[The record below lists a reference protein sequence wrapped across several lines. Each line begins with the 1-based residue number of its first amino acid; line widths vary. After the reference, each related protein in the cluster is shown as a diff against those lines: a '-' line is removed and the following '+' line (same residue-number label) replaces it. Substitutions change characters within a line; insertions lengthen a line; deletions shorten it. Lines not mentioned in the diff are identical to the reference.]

1 MKSVIVG
8 AHLRRD
14 DVEPL
19 ATALPAGDL
28 FLSGVDVEDDQP
40 LGDRALLVRVAE
52 IRARLLERATFIA
65 VRYGWAVRSATEGA
79 AKCAEFIDRWRQTL
93 TANRDNVE
101 MTLKVVGTGAG
112 PRPKREAYQSGADY
126 LRALHT
132 ASRSVDIDPAFRE
145 AVSRIGTHRWVNRH
159 DGALECA
166 LLIPRASVAE
176 VIAAGENLKRD
187 FSAIPFLMSGPWP
200 LEVFADDHE

>member
-8 AHLRRD
+8 AHLQRD
-14 DVEPL
+14 DIEPL
-19 ATALPAGDL
+19 ATAFPVGNI
-28 FLSGVDVEDDQP
+28 FLSGVDVKDDQP

-52 IRARLLERATFIA
+52 TRARLLEKATFIA
-65 VRYGWAVRSATEGA
+65 VRYGWAVHSANEAA
-79 AKCAEFIDRWRQTL
+79 AKCAEHIDRWRETL

-101 MTLKVVGTGAG
+101 MTLKVVGSDAK
-112 PRPKREAYQSGADY
+112 PRPNREEFQSGADY

-132 ASRSVDIDPAFRE
+132 ASRSVEIDPAFRA
-145 AVSRIGTHRWVNRH
+145 AVSKIGTHRWVNRH

-166 LLIPRASVAE
+166 LLVPRASVAD
-176 VIAAGENLKRD
+176 VIATGENLKRD
-187 FSAIPFLMSGPWP
+187 FTAIAFLMSGPWP